1 MAEIAQVLTET
12 DYEAA
17 LVRISE
23 LLGSEPYSLE
33 DEELDRLSA
42 LVESYEAEHY
52 PMGQPEPAAVLEFL
66 LDQEMVTRQH
76 MLALVGSDANLDAI
90 LAEQEPI
97 PPGLA
102 QLLYEKSGI
111 TTESMLKS
119 PAGHMTKPDATVK
132 AR

>member
-1 MAEIAQVLTET
+1 MAEITQVLTEA

-17 LVRISE
+17 LARVSE
-23 LLGSEPYSLE
+23 LLGAEPYSSG
-33 DEELDRLSA
+33 DEELDRLST
-42 LVESYEAEHY
+42 LVEIYEAEHY
-52 PMGQPEPAAVLEFL
+52 PIEQPEPAAVLEFL

-102 QLLYEKSGI
+102 QLLYEG
-111 TTESMLKS
+111 
-119 PAGHMTKPDATVK
+119 
-132 AR
+132 